1 MDSWRLNPEL
11 GQINRLARAI
21 LLGFPFNSLPR
32 IPASNLPARMTVI
45 EVGYD
50 GPIAVI
56 VLNKPNKLN
65 ALTKD
70 EFYQLARTLQE
81 VADHD
86 EVVAT
91 VLTGNGRFFSA

>member
-1 MDSWRLNPEL
+1 M
-11 GQINRLARAI
+11 AA
-21 LLGFPFNSLPR
+21 NSSS
-32 IPASNLPARMTVI
+32 AVI
-45 EVGYD
+45 EVEYS

-56 VLNKPNKLN
+56 TLNKPKKLN

-70 EFYQLARTLQE
+70 EFYQLSRTLQE
-81 VADHD
+81 VAQHD

>member
-1 MDSWRLNPEL
+1 M
-11 GQINRLARAI
+11 AA
-21 LLGFPFNSLPR
+21 NSN
-32 IPASNLPARMTVI
+32 SNSNFAVI
-45 EVGYD
+45 EVEYN

-56 VLNKPNKLN
+56 VLNKPKKLN

-81 VADHD
+81 VAEHD
-86 EVVAT
+86 EVVTT

>member
-1 MDSWRLNPEL
+1 M
-11 GQINRLARAI
+11 A
-21 LLGFPFNSLPR
+21 
-32 IPASNLPARMTVI
+32 VI
-45 EVGYD
+45 EVEYN
-50 GPIAVI
+50 GPIAVV
-56 VLNKPNKLN
+56 VLNKPKKLN

-81 VADHD
+81 IANHD

>member
-1 MDSWRLNPEL
+1 MAVNSNSTIIEL
-11 GQINRLARAI
+11 EYN
-21 LLGFPFNSLPR
+21 
-32 IPASNLPARMTVI
+32 
-45 EVGYD
+45 

-56 VLNKPNKLN
+56 VLNKPKKLN

-81 VADHD
+81 VAKHD

>member
-1 MDSWRLNPEL
+1 M
-11 GQINRLARAI
+11 I
-21 LLGFPFNSLPR
+21 R
-32 IPASNLPARMTVI
+32 IVALTEHIIKRMAVI
-45 EVGYD
+45 EVEYSGL
-50 GPIAVI
+50 IAV
-56 VLNKPNKLN
+56 VALNKPNKLN

-81 VADHD
+81 VANHD

>member
-1 MDSWRLNPEL
+1 M
-11 GQINRLARAI
+11 A
-21 LLGFPFNSLPR
+21 
-32 IPASNLPARMTVI
+32 VI
-45 EVGYD
+45 EVEYS
-50 GPIAVI
+50 GPIAV
-56 VLNKPNKLN
+56 VALNKPNKLN

-81 VADHD
+81 VANHD

>member
-1 MDSWRLNPEL
+1 
-11 GQINRLARAI
+11 
-21 LLGFPFNSLPR
+21 
-32 IPASNLPARMTVI
+32 MTVI

-56 VLNKPNKLN
+56 VLNKPDKLN

-86 EVVAT
+86 EVVPT

>member
-1 MDSWRLNPEL
+1 MS
-11 GQINRLARAI
+11 I
-21 LLGFPFNSLPR
+21 
-32 IPASNLPARMTVI
+32 I
-45 EVGYD
+45 EVEYN
-50 GPIAVI
+50 GPIAVV

-81 VADHD
+81 VAEHN

-91 VLTGNGRFFSA
+91 VLTGIGRFFSA